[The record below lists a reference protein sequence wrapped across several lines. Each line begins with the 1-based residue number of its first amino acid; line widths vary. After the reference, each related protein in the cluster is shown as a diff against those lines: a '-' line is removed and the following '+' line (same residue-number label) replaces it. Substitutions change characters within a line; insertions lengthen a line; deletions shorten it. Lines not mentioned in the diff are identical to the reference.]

1 MSGYGL
7 VVVSN
12 RGPFTLVGGRGKDPE
27 LRAAAGGMAPSLS
40 GALAEETEISGAG
53 ALWVA
58 SAFTEADRLQA
69 SGAAVATGQ
78 DSLKLRLVAVT
89 DEVGRAAY
97 DVIANGTLWFLYHG
111 LFDHARRPRFDRVWH
126 EAWSGYCQ
134 FNEAFADTIAQE
146 AATGATVVVNDYHL
160 ALVGRYL
167 AERRPDLATA
177 FFSHTSFCPP
187 EDLAMMPDGP
197 RLELMESMSCFGACG
212 FHTARWRDAFLS
224 CASAAGVE
232 APATFV
238 APLGADPARLDEV
251 AAGEACRSRLERLED
266 ELDGRKLLVRS
277 DRVELSKNLI
287 RGFAAFEE
295 LLEGSPQWRGRV
307 VFLARVYSSRESLP
321 EYLAYRTEVQHVV
334 TRVNERW
341 AGPGYT
347 PVVLDLEDDFAA
359 TVAALRRYDLL
370 LVNPIRDGLNLV
382 AMEGPAVNERDG
394 VLVLS
399 REAGAYEELGDL
411 AVGVNPFDVTGTA
424 AAMAR
429 GLSMSDA
436 DRRLRA
442 AELRR
447 RARSRTPAHWL
458 ADVRRAARVPAERDL
473 NIGVR
478 STGRQD
484 PVRARHTSTA

>member
-1 MSGYGL
+1 MTGFGL

-12 RGPFTLVGGRGKDPE
+12 RGPFTLVSGPGGALEFRP
-27 LRAAAGGMAPSLS
+27 AAGGMAPSLS
-40 GALAEETEISGAG
+40 GALAEDPMISGGG

-58 SAFTEADRLQA
+58 AARTEADRLHA
-69 SGAAVATGQ
+69 SGGAVTTGQ
-78 DSLKLRLVAVT
+78 DSLKLRMVAVT
-89 DEVGRAAY
+89 AEIGRAASE
-97 DVIANGTLWFLYHG
+97 VIANGTLWFLHHG

-126 EAWSGYCQ
+126 EAWEGYCQ
-134 FNEAFADTIAQE
+134 FNEAFADTIAEE
-146 AATGATVVVNDYHL
+146 AASGATVVVNDYHL
-160 ALVGRYL
+160 ALVGKYL
-167 AERRPDLATA
+167 AKRRPDLATA

-197 RLELMESMSCFGACG
+197 RLDLMESMSRFGACG
-212 FHTARWRDAFLS
+212 FHTARWRDAFVR
-224 CASAAGVE
+224 CASDAGVE

-251 AAGEACRSRLERLED
+251 AASEACRSRLERLEE
-266 ELDGRKLLVRS
+266 ELDGRTLLLRS

-287 RGFAAFEE
+287 RGFLAFDE
-295 LLEGSPQWRGRV
+295 LLEDSPQWRGRL

-321 EYLAYRTEVQHVV
+321 EYLAYRTEVEHVV
-334 TRVNERW
+334 ARVNERW
-341 AGPGYT
+341 GARGYT

-359 TVAALRRYDLL
+359 TVAALRRYDML

-399 REAGAYEELGDL
+399 REAGAYDDL
-411 AVGVNPFDVTGTA
+411 ADVAVGINPFDVTGTA
-424 AAMAR
+424 AAMAS

-436 DRRLRA
+436 ERRVRA

-447 RARSRTPAHWL
+447 RARSRIPAHWL
-458 ADVRRAARVPAERDL
+458 AEVRNAAQVPGERDL
-473 NIGVR
+473 HAWGR
-478 STGRQD
+478 SGR
-484 PVRARHTSTA
+484 

>member
-1 MSGYGL
+1 MSKRRLPSRTGTGRVTGFGL

-12 RGPFTLVGGRGKDPE
+12 RGPFTFVSGAGGDVE
-27 LRAAAGGMAPSLS
+27 LRPAAGGMAPSLS
-40 GALAEETEISGAG
+40 GALAEETTTSGAG

-58 SAFTEADRLQA
+58 SALTQADRLQA
-69 SGAAVATGQ
+69 SSGAVATGQ
-78 DSLKLRLVAVT
+78 DSLKLRMVAVT
-89 DEVGRAAY
+89 AEIGRAAS

-126 EAWSGYCQ
+126 EAWEGYCQ
-134 FNEAFADTIAQE
+134 FNEAFADTIAEE

-167 AERRPDLATA
+167 AKRRPDLATA

-187 EDLAMMPDGP
+187 EDLAMLPDGP
-197 RLELMESMSCFGACG
+197 RLELMESMSRFGACG
-212 FHTARWRDAFLS
+212 FHTERWRDAFVR

-251 AAGEACRSRLERLED
+251 AATEACRSRLEHLED
-266 ELDGRKLLVRS
+266 ELDGRTLLVRS

-287 RGFAAFEE
+287 RGFIAFDE
-295 LLEGSPQWRGRV
+295 LLEDAPQWRGRL

-321 EYLAYRTEVQHVV
+321 EYLAYQTEVEHVV
-334 TRVNERW
+334 ARVNERW
-341 AGPGYT
+341 GAPGYT
-347 PVVLDLEDDFAA
+347 PVILDLEDEFVS

-399 REAGAYEELGDL
+399 REAGAYEELADV

-424 AAMAR
+424 AAMAG
-429 GLSMSDA
+429 GLSMTGA
-436 DRRLRA
+436 ERRVRA

-447 RARSRTPAHWL
+447 RARSRTPVHWL
-458 ADVRRAARVPAERDL
+458 AEVRQAAQVPGERDPHAW
-473 NIGVR
+473 G
-478 STGRQD
+478 Q
-484 PVRARHTSTA
+484 

>member
-1 MSGYGL
+1 MTGFGL

-12 RGPFTLVGGRGKDPE
+12 RGPFTLVSGPGGALEFRP
-27 LRAAAGGMAPSLS
+27 AAGGMAPRLS
-40 GALAEETEISGAG
+40 GALAEDPMISGGG

-58 SAFTEADRLQA
+58 AARTEADRLHA
-69 SGAAVATGQ
+69 SGGAVTTGQ
-78 DSLKLRLVAVT
+78 DSLKLRMVAVT
-89 DEVGRAAY
+89 AEIGRAASE
-97 DVIANGTLWFLYHG
+97 VIANGTLWFLHHG

-126 EAWSGYCQ
+126 EAWEGYCQ
-134 FNEAFADTIAQE
+134 FNEAFADTIAEE
-146 AATGATVVVNDYHL
+146 AASGATVVVNDYHL
-160 ALVGRYL
+160 ALVGKYL
-167 AERRPDLATA
+167 AKRRPDLATA

-197 RLELMESMSCFGACG
+197 RLDLMESMSRFGACG
-212 FHTARWRDAFLS
+212 FHTARWRDAFVR
-224 CASAAGVE
+224 CASDAGVE

-251 AAGEACRSRLERLED
+251 AASEACRSRLERLEE
-266 ELDGRKLLVRS
+266 ELDGRTLLLRS

-287 RGFAAFEE
+287 RGFLAFDE
-295 LLEGSPQWRGRV
+295 LLEDSPQWRGRL

-321 EYLAYRTEVQHVV
+321 EYLAYRTEVEHVV
-334 TRVNERW
+334 ARVNERW
-341 AGPGYT
+341 GARGYT

-359 TVAALRRYDLL
+359 TVAALRRYDML

-399 REAGAYEELGDL
+399 REAGAYDDL
-411 AVGVNPFDVTGTA
+411 ADVAVGINPFDVTGTA
-424 AAMAR
+424 AAMAS

-436 DRRLRA
+436 ERRVRA

-447 RARSRTPAHWL
+447 RARSRIPAHWL
-458 ADVRRAARVPAERDL
+458 AEVRNAAQVPGERDL
-473 NIGVR
+473 HAWG
-478 STGRQD
+478 
-484 PVRARHTSTA
+484 

>member
-1 MSGYGL
+1 MTGFGL

-12 RGPFTLVGGRGKDPE
+12 RGPFTLVSGPGGALEFRP
-27 LRAAAGGMAPSLS
+27 AAGGMAPSLS
-40 GALAEETEISGAG
+40 GALAEDPMISGGG

-58 SAFTEADRLQA
+58 AARTEADRLHA
-69 SGAAVATGQ
+69 SGGAVTTGQ
-78 DSLKLRLVAVT
+78 DSLKLRMVAVT
-89 DEVGRAAY
+89 AEIGRAASE
-97 DVIANGTLWFLYHG
+97 VIANGTLWFLHHG

-126 EAWSGYCQ
+126 EAWEGYCQ
-134 FNEAFADTIAQE
+134 FNEAFADTIAEE
-146 AATGATVVVNDYHL
+146 AASGATVVVNDYHL
-160 ALVGRYL
+160 ALVGKYL
-167 AERRPDLATA
+167 AKRRPDLATA

-197 RLELMESMSCFGACG
+197 RLDLMESMSRFGACG
-212 FHTARWRDAFLS
+212 FHTARWRDAFVR
-224 CASAAGVE
+224 CASDAGVE

-251 AAGEACRSRLERLED
+251 AASEACRSRLERLEE
-266 ELDGRKLLVRS
+266 ELDGRTLLLRS

-287 RGFAAFEE
+287 RGFLAFDE
-295 LLEGSPQWRGRV
+295 LLEDSPQWRGRL

-321 EYLAYRTEVQHVV
+321 EYLAYRTEVEHVV
-334 TRVNERW
+334 ARVNERW
-341 AGPGYT
+341 GARGYT

-359 TVAALRRYDLL
+359 TVAALRRYDML

-399 REAGAYEELGDL
+399 REAGAYDDL
-411 AVGVNPFDVTGTA
+411 ADVAVGINPFDVTGTA
-424 AAMAR
+424 AAMAS

-436 DRRLRA
+436 ERRVRA

-447 RARSRTPAHWL
+447 RARSRIPAHWL
-458 ADVRRAARVPAERDL
+458 AEVRNAAQVPGERDL
-473 NIGVR
+473 HAWGR
-478 STGRQD
+478 SGL
-484 PVRARHTSTA
+484 